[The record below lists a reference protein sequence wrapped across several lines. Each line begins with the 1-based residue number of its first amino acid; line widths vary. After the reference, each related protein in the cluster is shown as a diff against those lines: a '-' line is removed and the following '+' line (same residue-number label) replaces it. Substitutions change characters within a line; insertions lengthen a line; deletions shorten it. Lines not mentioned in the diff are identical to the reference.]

1 MKKNYRLFAG
11 LFLAVLAIGWI
22 VFLVLNEPDSVSEEI
37 KETLTAQLNEVKEKV
52 GEKKDVKPTATPTT
66 IPTAVPTEEVTPSP
80 SEDNE
85 ITPSPTPL
93 VAPDYTKFDYIVANV
108 NDKMNVRE
116 GAGQNKKVIGT
127 LPANGYGKIIERG
140 SEWFKIKSGSV
151 TGYVSTQYILT
162 DNDAINKIREL
173 GALKVKVT
181 SDDVNVRKEAN
192 TTCEIRMQAK
202 NGAVY
207 EYYPEYST
215 QLFYAVMIDGEISF
229 ISTSYS
235 EVAITLET
243 AYK

>member
-22 VFLVLNEPDSVSEEI
+22 VFLVLNEPEPVSEEI

-52 GEKKDVKPTATPTT
+52 GEKKEAKPTPT
-66 IPTAVPTEEVTPSP
+66 PTAVPTAVPAEEPTPSP
-80 SEDNE
+80 ADGSE

-116 GAGQNKKVIGT
+116 GAGQTKKVVGT
-127 LPANGYGKIIERG
+127 LPADGYGKVIERG
-140 SEWFKIKSGSV
+140 SEWFKIKSGDV

-162 DNDAINKIREL
+162 DNEAIKKIREL
-173 GALKVKVT
+173 GALKIKVKGN
-181 SDDVNVRKEAN
+181 DVNIRKEAN

-202 NGAVY
+202 DGAIY
-207 EYYPEYST
+207 DYYPEYST

-229 ISTSYS
+229 ISTSYAD
-235 EVAITLET
+235 VVINLKT